1 MSEPL
6 HRYAYLCI
14 GCPLGCRLELDVVET
29 PGGQL
34 VEIVEVRGNS
44 CRKGD
49 EFAREEHVDP
59 RRTVTTTVAIEGARW
74 PRLPVRTT
82 GTVPKARVRDVC
94 AALRS
99 VRVHAPVRI
108 GDMVLP
114 NVLGLGV
121 DVVATGTAN
130 GTADTADGNDA
141 LSRAVG

>member
-82 GTVPKARVRDVC
+82 GAVPKAMVRDVC
-94 AALRS
+94 VALRA
-99 VRVHAPVRI
+99 VTMHAPVRI
-108 GDMVLP
+108 GDLVLP

-121 DVVATGTAN
+121 DVVATGA
-130 GTADTADGNDA
+130 ADNADAADGNDA

>member
-49 EFAREEHVDP
+49 EFARQEHVDP
-59 RRTVTTTVAIEGARW
+59 RRTVTTTVAIDGARW

-82 GTVPKARVRDVC
+82 GTVPKARVGDVC
-94 AALRS
+94 AALRA
-99 VRVHAPVRI
+99 VTVHVPVRI
-108 GDMVLP
+108 GDIVLP

-121 DVVATGTAN
+121 DVVASSAASSAAAAN
-130 GTADTADGNDA
+130 AANDA
-141 LSRAVG
+141 VSGVAG